1 MLEQTA
7 SARPEAARPDPL
19 PAWAFE
25 AFPDGLARQS
35 EGVWAPRSFT
45 WGLAEQA
52 RTNVSAVRRAGGG
65 PAVSQ
70 HFEHLLRT
78 AVDRACP
85 DVPSR
90 ALMLDLRS
98 GDGTRSVTP
107 WLNVLPH
114 ARIVASDPAGILLA
128 TMVSRAA
135 TVGDEDR
142 VMGVVAEPDRVP
154 VAPASFDV
162 VSGVAC
168 LHELDDPD
176 LVLAAA
182 ARALRPGGYAIFLAP
197 FDGHG
202 ILRLAYER
210 ICAEA
215 PLWPDDPLTPGVAN
229 ALEAL
234 SADIA
239 ARTLPDTSDPAFFD
253 LDQKWLFSRESLE
266 TAARGF
272 GFREVRFLPH
282 NDHETLYRDV
292 AAMQVRMVT
301 GRAEARLPDWAL
313 ALLDTFDRALRPTVK
328 RLLML
333 EGTMVL
339 RR

>member
-78 AVDRACP
+78 AIDRACP

-90 ALMLDLRS
+90 ALLLDLRS

-107 WLNVLPH
+107 WLNVLPD

-202 ILRLAYER
+202 ILRSSGHWM
-210 ICAEA
+210 CAACE
-215 PLWPDDPLTPGVAN
+215 
-229 ALEAL
+229 
-234 SADIA
+234 
-239 ARTLPDTSDPAFFD
+239 TSLGP
-253 LDQKWLFSRESLE
+253 
-266 TAARGF
+266 
-272 GFREVRFLPH
+272 
-282 NDHETLYRDV
+282 
-292 AAMQVRMVT
+292 VT
-301 GRAEARLPDWAL
+301 GNAKEACSHQYRPLAAAGPLIAPRTGGESRKFRLSEYSCPNCGTLL
-313 ALLDTFDRALRPTVK
+313 AVDQTLKTIETHWHDVRPA
-328 RLLML
+328 
-333 EGTMVL
+333 
-339 RR
+339 